1 YDKGVA
7 LADADR
13 LADARASLEQALGL
27 ATGLDVCPVRTNLGL
42 VIERMGDQARAAD
55 PDWAKQLYGEALT
68 ITLETP
74 KECRSDE
81 ARDESPDPSRDPD
94 QELDDTEQRLRE
106 KMQDPPQQDPPPEQ
120 DPEEQEPQDDDALG
134 DIEERLQEGQR
145 QRDEQQRQGEE
156 DGGAGSGVEKPGRAR
171 PRARVRPAASAA
183 TAGRGPRARRRC
195 RRRAAIGTNAGSPT
209 GRSSAISSRP
219 HPGRAGRN
227 RTRSAGSPS
236 ADPRCSRSCSACRC
250 SPARRSWCSRAAF
263 SSRGWSAASSARR
276 RASGR
281 GAGSWPPS
289 V

>member
-1 YDKGVA
+1 MTLPQNRRRQARLWIAIASIPVVLLALALVGKWLSMYVFAQGAIAAHVQEDGPAGVERVEGLEPFNWFEEWKAPYDKGVA

-55 PDWAKQLYGEALT
+55 PNWAKQLYGEALT

-120 DPEEQEPQDDDALG
+120 DPEEQEPQDDVALG

-156 DGGAGSGVEKPGRAR
+156 DGGAGSGVEKP
-171 PRARVRPAASAA
+171 
-183 TAGRGPRARRRC
+183 
-195 RRRAAIGTNAGSPT
+195 
-209 GRSSAISSRP
+209 
-219 HPGRAGRN
+219 
-227 RTRSAGSPS
+227 
-236 ADPRCSRSCSACRC
+236 
-250 SPARRSWCSRAAF
+250 W
-263 SSRGWSAASSARR
+263 
-276 RASGR
+276 
-281 GAGSWPPS
+281 
-289 V
+289 